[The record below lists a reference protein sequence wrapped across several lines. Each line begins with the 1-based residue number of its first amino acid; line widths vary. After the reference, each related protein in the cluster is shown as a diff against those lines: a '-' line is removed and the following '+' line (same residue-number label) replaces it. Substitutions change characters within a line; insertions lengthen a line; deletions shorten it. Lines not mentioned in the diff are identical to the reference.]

1 LEVCRSGAIR
11 TLCWLMLQRQPSV
24 RAAATDAV
32 AQLLAA
38 ADDDDDDGNND
49 GTVNDG
55 GSGSGGAGRARRTH
69 RAGRRADL
77 CVSAVEQGVVP
88 LVDVI
93 AQGYYTAGAP
103 PPSPS
108 PSSPPSPSSFP
119 SSPAAEDGSEPL
131 QFFPEEG
138 TRAVAGRLLRTV
150 ARALEADDR
159 GDADGPRQRL
169 LGALL
174 AAGPASL
181 RLNVVTAVLLL
192 AARSPHLGRALWRT
206 AVARPDAAPATAPAP
221 AAAAAAA
228 GTGGVAA
235 APAGGAM
242 CGDGDVFR
250 SLLLAAKAAGSS
262 EWADLLGAIASLLTD
277 GAPTTRQW
285 RANGRLHPTPAKS
298 GNAAR
303 DAAAVGA
310 PTPTPAA
317 GEPSVVPAAAAAAA
331 ATLSVKQ
338 KLGLGPTVLVED
350 RDVDE
355 PFSSA
360 PADRRIRLAAGAF
373 GHAGSVTGTAHLSGL
388 GDVDGALGPRGRH
401 TWVKMACP
409 VAAVVAEHSKELAQ
423 FLRRA
428 AGRQGADELL
438 RLDGP
443 YAVWQEMFT
452 HMLDDALLRSTVA
465 RMSDAAVAAAYML
478 ARRYRMAALGG
489 RYAEELSAR
498 LRPQTHAMV
507 FQCALGRHRT
517 FAGEGY
523 ADDTDLG
530 ADGQEEVEEG
540 GGGGRRRGGIPVHAA
555 LARPCL
561 LYLQAHGSELAPS
574 AAVGFVA
581 EVLERVFF
589 AADEA
594 LDG

>member
-1 LEVCRSGAIR
+1 
-11 TLCWLMLQRQPSV
+11 
-24 RAAATDAV
+24 
-32 AQLLAA
+32 
-38 ADDDDDDGNND
+38 
-49 GTVNDG
+49 
-55 GSGSGGAGRARRTH
+55 
-69 RAGRRADL
+69 
-77 CVSAVEQGVVP
+77 
-88 LVDVI
+88 
-93 AQGYYTAGAP
+93 
-103 PPSPS
+103 
-108 PSSPPSPSSFP
+108 
-119 SSPAAEDGSEPL
+119 
-131 QFFPEEG
+131 
-138 TRAVAGRLLRTV
+138 
-150 ARALEADDR
+150 
-159 GDADGPRQRL
+159 
-169 LGALL
+169 
-174 AAGPASL
+174 
-181 RLNVVTAVLLL
+181 
-192 AARSPHLGRALWRT
+192 
-206 AVARPDAAPATAPAP
+206 
-221 AAAAAAA
+221 
-228 GTGGVAA
+228 
-235 APAGGAM
+235 M

-250 SLLLAAKAAGSS
+250 SLLLAAKAAGST

-285 RANGRLHPTPAKS
+285 RSNGRFHPTPAKS
-298 GNAAR
+298 GSAAR
-303 DAAAVGA
+303 DAAAATIAPGA
-310 PTPTPAA
+310 PPPTPSPVA
-317 GEPSVVPAAAAAAA
+317 GESTVPAAAAT

-373 GHAGSVTGTAHLSGL
+373 GHAGSVTGTALLSGL

-409 VAAVVAEHSKELAQ
+409 VPAVVAEHSKELAQ

-489 RYAEELSAR
+489 RYAEELAAR

-530 ADGQEEVEEG
+530 WDGQEGEEEG

-561 LYLQAHGSELAPS
+561 LYLQAHGADLAPS